1 MMKNKQL
8 PNKDLNN

>member
-1 MMKNKQL
+1 MKNKQL